1 MDKSDK
7 TKDLTTD
14 AIKDIVLKN
23 ENVIKDKTPEI
34 TITNLNSKNI
44 ELKIFFWTKDFNKSG
59 ATSENIKAAVYQFLE
74 SKGITV
80 L

>member
-1 MDKSDK
+1 MDKSDQ
-7 TKDLTTD
+7 TKGITAD

-23 ENVIKDKTPEI
+23 ENVLSERTPEI
-34 TITNLNSKNI
+34 TITNVNSKNI
-44 ELKIFFWTKDFNKSG
+44 ELKIFFWTKDFNKSD
-59 ATSENIKAAVYQFLE
+59 ATSENIKAVVYQFLE